1 MQFTGEQLQHTVRKP
16 DNTADASVFKP
27 IQKSIIVV
35 APRQSTRE
43 VQRMKLAALVQN
55 RKAVQMHLLRS
66 ATGQY

>member
-1 MQFTGEQLQHTVRKP
+1 MQFTGEQLQHTVLIP

-43 VQRMKLAALVQN
+43 VERMKLAALVQN